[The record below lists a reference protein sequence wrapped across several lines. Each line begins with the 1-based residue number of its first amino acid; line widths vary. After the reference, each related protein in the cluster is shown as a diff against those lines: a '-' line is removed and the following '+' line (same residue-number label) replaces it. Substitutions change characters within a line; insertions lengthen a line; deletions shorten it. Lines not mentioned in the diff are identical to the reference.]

1 MSPRF
6 PPSPA
11 KALTAQAK
19 QAIVSRVR
27 AVFNDPARGEKP
39 VVRQPDGLF
48 GPQSVTWRV
57 HGDVTTMM
65 VGGVAALLLQMLH
78 PAVLAGVWDHSNFR
92 EDMLGRLRRTA
103 RFIALTS
110 YGGRDEAEAA
120 IARVRDIH
128 HQVGG
133 TLPDGTPYTADDPAL
148 LAWVHVTEASCF
160 LQAWIRY
167 GEPGMSAADQD
178 RYYAEV
184 GAIAEALGAEPV
196 PRSRAEAASLI
207 ATMRPTL
214 AVDERTREVAH
225 LLLTQRAPKLS
236 AAPIQAITF
245 QAAIDLLPA
254 WARTMHGLSSSTLTR
269 PLIHAGTFGLART
282 LRWAFGV

>member
-1 MSPRF
+1 MAPRST
-6 PPSPA
+6 PNI
-11 KALTAQAK
+11 LTARAR
-19 QAIVSRVR
+19 QAIVGRVR
-27 AVFNDPARGEKP
+27 AVFNDRARGEKP
-39 VVRQPDGLF
+39 VVRRIDGLF

-120 IARVRDIH
+120 IDRVRNIH
-128 HQVGG
+128 HQVSG

-269 PLIHAGTFGLART
+269 PLVHAGTFGLART
-282 LRWAFGV
+282 LRWAFAG